1 MNSRHA
7 LCLASGIAMLASGPA
22 WAHTEAGV
30 PGGLLS
36 GFLHPLSGLDH
47 MVAMVSV
54 GLWGAMLG
62 APAIWVLPIAFP
74 LVMAFGAILGVLN
87 VPVPQ
92 PEVMIALSAVVLGL
106 AVAFAARAP
115 LWIAGLVVASFA
127 IFHGYAHGQE
137 LPESSNALAYG
148 IGFVV
153 ATGLLHAFGI
163 TAGLLTRYRS
173 GGLAVRAAGAGIAV
187 LGMVFLRD
195 ALGS

>member
-1 MNSRHA
+1 MKLRPSLFLA
-7 LCLASGIAMLASGPA
+7 LGTVMVASTPA
-22 WAHTEAGV
+22 WAHPEAGV

-74 LVMAFGAILGVLN
+74 LVMALGGVLGVLG
-87 VPVPQ
+87 VPVPP
-92 PEVMIALSAVVLGL
+92 PELMIALSAVVLGL
-106 AVAFAARAP
+106 AVACAARAP
-115 LWIAGLVVASFA
+115 LWVAGIIVASFA

-148 IGFVV
+148 VGFVV
-153 ATGLLHAFGI
+153 ATGLLHAVGI
-163 TAGLLTRYRS
+163 SAGLLTRYRS
-173 GGLAVRAAGAGIAV
+173 GAFAIRLVGAGVAV
-187 LGMVFLRD
+187 LGVFFLRN
-195 ALGS
+195 ALVS

>member
-1 MNSRHA
+1 MR
-7 LCLASGIAMLASGPA
+7 LFRLPLLAVAATLLTQAPA

-74 LVMAFGAILGVLN
+74 IVMALGAVLGVLG
-87 VPVPQ
+87 VPVPP
-92 PEVMIALSAVVLGL
+92 PELMIALSAVVLGL
-106 AVAFAARAP
+106 AVALAVRAP
-115 LWIAGLVVASFA
+115 LWIAGIVVALFA

-137 LPESSNALAYG
+137 LPEASNALAYG
-148 IGFVV
+148 VGFVV

-163 TAGLLTRYRS
+163 TAGLLNRS
-173 GGLAVRAAGAGIAV
+173 RTGGYAVRAVGVGVAV
-187 LGMVFLRD
+187 LGFFFLRD
-195 ALGS
+195 AVVS

>member
-1 MNSRHA
+1 MRLFRLS
-7 LCLASGIAMLASGPA
+7 LLAVAATLLAQAPA

-74 LVMAFGAILGVLN
+74 IVMALGAVLGVLG
-87 VPVPQ
+87 VPVPP
-92 PEVMIALSAVVLGL
+92 PELMIALSAVVLGL
-106 AVAFAARAP
+106 AVALAVRAP
-115 LWIAGLVVASFA
+115 LWVAGIVVALFA

-137 LPESSNALAYG
+137 LPEASNALAYG
-148 IGFVV
+148 VGFVV

-163 TAGLLTRYRS
+163 IAGLLNRS
-173 GGLAVRAAGAGIAV
+173 RTGVYAVRALGGGVAV
-187 LGMVFLRD
+187 LGFVFLRD
-195 ALGS
+195 ALAS

>member
-1 MNSRHA
+1 MKLRSS
-7 LCLASGIAMLASGPA
+7 CLLAFGAAFVLTNPA

-36 GFLHPLSGLDH
+36 GFLHPLSGVDH

-74 LVMAFGAILGVLN
+74 LVMAFGGVLGVLN

-92 PEVMIALSAVVLGL
+92 PELMIALSAVVLGL

-115 LWIAGLVVASFA
+115 LWIAGIIVASFA

-148 IGFVV
+148 VGFVV
-153 ATGLLHAFGI
+153 ATGLLHAVGI
-163 TAGLLTRYRS
+163 SAGLLTRYRS
-173 GGLAVRAAGAGIAV
+173 GGYAVRAMGAGIAV
-187 LGMVFLRD
+187 LGLFFLRD
-195 ALGS
+195 ALMS